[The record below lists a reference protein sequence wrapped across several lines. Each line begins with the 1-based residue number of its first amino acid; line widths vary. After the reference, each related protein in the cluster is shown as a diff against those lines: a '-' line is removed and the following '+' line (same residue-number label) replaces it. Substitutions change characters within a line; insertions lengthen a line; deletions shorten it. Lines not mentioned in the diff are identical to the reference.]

1 MTFLGYPRDPSWGP
15 EDIIL
20 DTVAIWGWNCWGHW
34 IQQPCFSA
42 LSYPKL
48 EFRAKGT
55 KVVGLPTCVAQLLP
69 IWARA
74 FSLNLRLK
82 AVDATDLGSK
92 GLYGIGGFPKKNM
105 QNSAKNIAP
114 SQFPWQKDKTGWS
127 WETPL
132 RGREMGFSW
141 TVITFCRPN
150 GFQIWD
156 VRCDRG
162 KILYKICENQPKIP
176 LLTRFIGYRP
186 KTVKKAGSS
195 PGGQELGP
203 RGPGWQVK
211 TTS

>member
-1 MTFLGYPRDPSWGP
+1 MWP
-15 EDIIL
+15 IL
-20 DTVAIWGWNCWGHW
+20 D
-34 IQQPCFSA
+34 P
-42 LSYPKL
+42 
-48 EFRAKGT
+48 RA
-55 KVVGLPTCVAQLLP
+55 PTE
-69 IWARA
+69 
-74 FSLNLRLK
+74 S
-82 AVDATDLGSK
+82 
-92 GLYGIGGFPKKNM
+92 GGFPEKNM

-114 SQFPWQKDKTGWS
+114 SPFPRQKDETGRF
-127 WETPL
+127 WETLL

-186 KTVKKAGSS
+186 KTVKMAGSS

-203 RGPGWQVK
+203 RGPGWYSRLPISNPRVINRTEVEVPYLGDWLGPRFFPFVYQGYY
-211 TTS
+211 